1 LRPKSRFAEQS
12 GYSKF
17 FVSFVLFVVNFHRL
31 LMKEERKTLE
41 QREEMTDLERLRHSA
56 SHVLAT
62 AILKIWPEAQFA
74 AGPPVENGFYY
85 DVDLKHRISPED
97 FEKIEAEMK
106 KEIKANH
113 PFERVE
119 VSRDEALA
127 LGKKGRLAAL
137 GERPEPSKFKLDII
151 ENIPADEKISLYRNG
166 DFIDLCAGPHV
177 MRTGNIG
184 AFRLTNVASAYYKGD
199 EKNPQLQRVYGTA
212 FKTKKELDDYF
223 AMLEEAKKRDHR
235 KLGKELELFVFDD
248 DVGPGLPMFLP
259 RGAVI
264 AEELEKLAKET
275 EFAAGYQ
282 RVRTP
287 HIARE
292 SLYRKSGHVPY
303 YVESMFPPM
312 ILLEEGDRK
321 KLENLAIAKAKRL
334 KTFDEASERVWV
346 RFFDELKKTETSRE
360 ALFDELGLINAAED
374 ADRAQIA
381 RIDELS
387 RSLGD
392 RYYLKAMNCPHH
404 HKLFAALPRSY
415 RELPL
420 RLAEYGTDYRYE
432 KSGELFGLMRV
443 RSLQMNDAHL
453 YMTPEQFEAE
463 FNAVNEMYLNYF
475 KLFGIDKYLMR
486 FSTHDPAKLGQKFVN
501 EPELWKKTEEMTR
514 RVLRDSGINYVEVP
528 NEAAFYGPKIDV
540 QAWSVIGREF
550 SIATN
555 QVDFAQPRSFD
566 LRYKD
571 RDNTDKIPIC
581 IHRAPLGTH
590 ERFIGFLIEH
600 YAGNFPLWL
609 SPEQVR
615 IVTIGDDPKLIDYA
629 RSILKELRA
638 HQVRA
643 EIDESSDKINGKIQR
658 AEQMKV
664 HTMFVIGKRDMD
676 ADAVSVRV
684 HGKGNLGA
692 KSRTQAVAEILDS
705 IKART
710 P

>member
-1 LRPKSRFAEQS
+1 M
-12 GYSKF
+12 
-17 FVSFVLFVVNFHRL
+17 N
-31 LMKEERKTLE
+31 EERKTLD
-41 QREEMTDLERLRHSA
+41 QRVQMTDIERLRHSA
-56 SHVLAT
+56 SHILAT

-85 DVDLKHRISPED
+85 DVDLPHRISPED

-113 PFERVE
+113 PFERTE
-119 VSRDEALA
+119 VSRDEALE

-137 GERPEPSKFKLDII
+137 SDRKEPSKFKIDII
-151 ENIPADEKISLYRNG
+151 ENIPAGERISLYRNG

-184 AFRLTNVASAYYKGD
+184 AFKLTTVASAYYKGD

-235 KLGKELELFVFDD
+235 KLGRELEIFVLDD
-248 DVGPGLPMFLP
+248 DVGPGLPMWLP
-259 RGAVI
+259 RGGAI
-264 AEELEKLAKET
+264 IDELEKLARET

-292 SLYRKSGHVPY
+292 TLYKKSGHLPY
-303 YVESMFPPM
+303 YAESMFPPM
-312 ILLEEGDRK
+312 ELISGKRKKVRDNLAAAQAAALQLNTELLLERV
-321 KLENLAIAKAKRL
+321 AKIKDVESLSEEEIDDLTTEFDLLIKAREEDEQLVASQVKRL
-334 KTFDEASERVWV
+334 EQFGRK
-346 RFFDELKKTETSRE
+346 
-360 ALFDELGLINAAED
+360 
-374 ADRAQIA
+374 
-381 RIDELS
+381 
-387 RSLGD
+387 LGD

-404 HKLFAALPRSY
+404 HKLFAAIPRSY
-415 RELPL
+415 RDLPL

-443 RSLQMNDAHL
+443 RSMQMNDAHL
-453 YMTPEQFEAE
+453 YMTLEQFESE
-463 FNAVNEMYLNYF
+463 FNAVNEMYLKYF
-475 KLFGIDKYLMR
+475 RLFGIDRYLMR
-486 FSTHDPAKLGQKFVN
+486 FSTHDPAKLGQKFVD

-514 RVLRDSGINYVEVP
+514 NVLKNSGINYVEMP

-555 QVDFAQPRSFD
+555 QVDFAMPRNFN

-571 RDNTDKIPIC
+571 RDNTEKIPLC

-615 IVTIGDDPKLIDYA
+615 ILTIGDDAKLVDYSM
-629 RSILKELRA
+629 SILNELRA

-643 EIDESSDKINGKIQR
+643 EIDKSTDQINGKIQR
-658 AEQMKV
+658 AERLKV
-664 HTMFVIGKRDMD
+664 HTMFVIGKRDMEGE
-676 ADAVSVRV
+676 AVSVRV

-692 KSRTQAVAEILDS
+692 KPRAEAIAEVLSS
-705 IKART
+705 IKERRA
-710 P
+710 

>member
-1 LRPKSRFAEQS
+1 M
-12 GYSKF
+12 
-17 FVSFVLFVVNFHRL
+17 N
-31 LMKEERKTLE
+31 EERKTPE
-41 QREEMTDLERLRHSA
+41 QREQMTDIERLRHSA

-85 DVDLKHRISPED
+85 DVDLPHRISPDD

-106 KEIKANH
+106 NEIKANH
-113 PFERVE
+113 PFERIE
-119 VSRDEALA
+119 VSRDEALD

-137 GERPEPSKFKLDII
+137 SERSDPSRYKLDII
-151 ENIPADEKISLYRNG
+151 ENIPSDEKISLFRNG

-184 AFRLTNVASAYYKGD
+184 AFKLTTVASAYYKGD

-235 KLGKELELFVFDD
+235 KLGKELEIFVFDD

-259 RGAVI
+259 RGAAI

-292 SLYRKSGHVPY
+292 SLYKKSGHLPY
-303 YVESMFPPM
+303 YAESMFPPM
-312 ILLEEGDRK
+312 
-321 KLENLAIAKAKRL
+321 
-334 KTFDEASERVWV
+334 TFDEFREKRQALEAALRDAVQKRNRLREECVAFAWDEKFSKDYNSAEWWDAKDDEERWEETRSYIQKQIHRSDLPSTVGNIFLHKLPLVEGTVSEV
-346 RFFDELKKTETSRE
+346 FGELDTLPPK
-360 ALFDELGLINAAED
+360 DI
-374 ADRAQIA
+374 
-381 RIDELS
+381 
-387 RSLGD
+387 
-392 RYYLKAMNCPHH
+392 YYLKAMNCPHH
-404 HKLFAALPRSY
+404 HKLFAARPRSY
-415 RELPL
+415 RDLPL

-443 RSLQMNDAHL
+443 RSLQMNDAHI
-453 YMTPEQFEAE
+453 YMTPDQFEDE
-463 FNAVNEMYLNYF
+463 FNAVNEMYLKYF

-486 FSTHDPAKLGQKFVN
+486 FSTHDPAKLGQKFVD
-501 EPELWKKTEEMTR
+501 EPELWKQTEEMTR
-514 RVLRDSGINYVEVP
+514 RVLKNSGIDYVEVP

-540 QAWSVIGREF
+540 QVWSVVGREF

-555 QVDFAQPRSFD
+555 QVDFAQPRNFD

-571 RDNTDKIPIC
+571 RDNLDKIPIC

-615 IVTIGDDPKLIDYA
+615 ILTIGDDAKLLDYA
-629 RSILKELRA
+629 RSVLNELRA

-643 EIDESSDKINGKIQR
+643 EIDESPDKINGKIQR

-664 HTMFVIGKRDMD
+664 HTMFVIGKRDME
-676 ADAVSVRV
+676 ANAVSVRV

-692 KSRTQAVAEILDS
+692 KPRAEAIADILRS
-705 IKART
+705 IKERRAS
-710 P
+710 

>member
-1 LRPKSRFAEQS
+1 MDED
-12 GYSKF
+12 
-17 FVSFVLFVVNFHRL
+17 
-31 LMKEERKTLE
+31 RKTPE
-41 QREEMTDLERLRHSA
+41 QRAQMTDIERLRHSA
-56 SHVLAT
+56 AHVLAT
-62 AILKIWPEAQFA
+62 AILRIWPEAQFA

-85 DVDLKHRISPED
+85 DVDLPHRISPDD

-113 PFERVE
+113 PFERME
-119 VSRDEALA
+119 VSRDEALD

-137 GERPEPSKFKLDII
+137 ADRSEPSKFKLDII
-151 ENIPADEKISLYRNG
+151 ENIPPDESISLYRNG

-184 AFRLTNVASAYYKGD
+184 AFKLTSVASAYYKGD
-199 EKNPQLQRVYGTA
+199 ETNPQLQRVYGTA

-235 KLGKELELFVFDD
+235 KLGRELELFVFDD

-259 RGAVI
+259 RGAAIV
-264 AEELEKLAKET
+264 EELEKLAKET

-292 SLYRKSGHVPY
+292 SLYKKSGHVPY
-303 YVESMFPPM
+303 YTESMFPPM
-312 ILLEEGDRK
+312 QLKLDPDEEKSLILWESEIKKWESEAHEMIETDVEEGRRMARGVRTSARV
-321 KLENLAIAKAKRL
+321 LEDLKQKRDALLAA
-334 KTFDEASERVWV
+334 
-346 RFFDELKKTETSRE
+346 
-360 ALFDELGLINAAED
+360 N
-374 ADRAQIA
+374 
-381 RIDELS
+381 
-387 RSLGD
+387 
-392 RYYLKAMNCPHH
+392 RYYIKAMNCPHH
-404 HKLFAALPRSY
+404 HKLFAAMPRSY
-415 RELPL
+415 RDLPL

-443 RSLQMNDAHL
+443 RSMQMNDAHI
-453 YMTPEQFEAE
+453 YCTPEQFEAE
-463 FNAVNEMYLNYF
+463 FNAVNEMYLKYF
-475 KLFGIDKYLMR
+475 KLFRIDKYLMR
-486 FSTHDPAKLGQKFVN
+486 FSTHDPSKLGQKFVD
-501 EPELWKKTEEMTR
+501 EPELWKQTEIMTR
-514 RVLRDSGINYVEVP
+514 NVLKKSGINYVEVP

-540 QAWSVIGREF
+540 QAWSAIGREF

-555 QVDFAQPRSFD
+555 QVDFAQPRRFD

-571 RDNTDKIPIC
+571 RDNVDKIPLC

-615 IVTIGDDPKLIDYA
+615 ILTIGDDPKLLDYA
-629 RSILKELRA
+629 RSVLNELRA

-643 EIDESSDKINGKIQR
+643 EIDESTDKINGKIQR
-658 AEQMKV
+658 AEQLKV
-664 HTMFVIGKRDMD
+664 HTMFVIGKRDME
-676 ADAVSVRV
+676 ADAVSVRL

-692 KSRTQAVAEILDS
+692 KPRADAMAEILLS
-705 IKART
+705 IKERRS
-710 P
+710 

>member
-1 LRPKSRFAEQS
+1 MS
-12 GYSKF
+12 
-17 FVSFVLFVVNFHRL
+17 
-31 LMKEERKTLE
+31 EERKTLE
-41 QREEMTDLERLRHSA
+41 QREQMTDIERLRHSA

-85 DVDLKHRISPED
+85 DVDLAHRISPDD

-113 PFERVE
+113 PFERME
-119 VSRDEALA
+119 VSRDEALE
-127 LGKKGRLAAL
+127 LGKQGRLAAL
-137 GERPEPSKFKLDII
+137 GERAEPSKYKLDII
-151 ENIPADEKISLYRNG
+151 ENIPPDEKISLYRNG

-184 AFRLTNVASAYYKGD
+184 AFKLTNVASAYYKGD

-212 FKTKKELDDYF
+212 FKTKKELDEYF
-223 AMLEEAKKRDHR
+223 AMVEEAKKRDHR
-235 KLGKELELFVFDD
+235 KLGRELELFVFDD

-292 SLYRKSGHVPY
+292 SLYRKSGHIPY
-303 YVESMFPPM
+303 YAESMFPPM
-312 ILLEEGDRK
+312 ELRDEAEVGVSLTAAKARLEEDARSFYEDNEQ
-321 KLENLAIAKAKRL
+321 LL
-334 KTFDEASERVWV
+334 
-346 RFFDELKKTETSRE
+346 DEL
-360 ALFDELGLINAAED
+360 FDKWAPESGRDQLIQDLRANLKPDQLERFDKLAERSGFAAVVIGQ
-374 ADRAQIA
+374 RKP
-381 RIDELS
+381 
-387 RSLGD
+387 D

-415 RELPL
+415 RDLPL

-486 FSTHDPAKLGQKFVN
+486 FSTHDPSGLGQKFVN

-514 RVLRDSGINYVEVP
+514 NVLKNSGINYVEVP

-571 RDNTDKIPIC
+571 RDNIDKIPIC

-615 IVTIGDDPKLIDYA
+615 ILTIGDDPKLLDYA
-629 RSILKELRA
+629 RSILNELRA
-638 HQVRA
+638 QQVRA
-643 EIDESSDKINGKIQR
+643 EIDDSTDKINGKIQR

-664 HTMFVIGKRDMD
+664 HTMFVIGKRDME
-676 ADAVSVRV
+676 ANAVSVRV

-692 KSRTQAVAEILDS
+692 KPRAEAIAEILQS
-705 IKART
+705 IKERRGSGALDD
-710 P
+710 